1 MENLQANNLVA
12 NSTNAKSTLGA
23 YTLKEKTITGQITDE
38 KGEGLPGASVAV
50 KGTSIGTNTDSKGNF
65 TLKIDDSKEA
75 VIVVTYVG
83 FTTQETTVGGRS
95 VVNIQLKADTKSLDE
110 VVVVGYGTQKRS
122 DITGSVASVPKN
134 RLSQLPVTNVMQ
146 AVQGSVAG
154 VNVSQSSSIPGS
166 EPSTIV
172 RGQNS
177 INASSG
183 PFVVVDGIPLSK
195 TGGSL
200 NDINP
205 NDIESMEILKDASA
219 VAIYGTNGAN
229 GVILITTKRGKTG
242 KPSIRYSNYTGIE
255 DFSHVLRPRNGAEY
269 LQKYKD
275 YLIQTGQTQTSPV
288 PNYNELTNY
297 NKGIETDWLG
307 LASQTGIMQNHN
319 LSISGGTPNIKYFI
333 GGDYLNQKGV
343 IKGYQYK
350 RISFRSNLDI
360 NVTDFLTVG
369 TSLFINNNNYDGGR
383 TNLLNASAMSP
394 YGQIYNTMVLT
405 QFIQCSQSSCT
416 PTQCWV

>member
-1 MENLQANNLVA
+1 MKIKWLLLCSLVLSMENLQANNLVA
-12 NSTNAKSTLGA
+12 SSTNVKSTLGA
-23 YTLKEKTITGQITDE
+23 NTLKEKTITGQITDE

-75 VIVVTYVG
+75 VLVVTYVG

-95 VVNIQLKADTKSLDE
+95 VVNVQLKADTKSLDE

-242 KPSIRYSNYTGIE
+242 KPSIRYSN
-255 DFSHVLRPRNGAEY
+255 P
-269 LQKYKD
+269 
-275 YLIQTGQTQTSPV
+275 
-288 PNYNELTNY
+288 
-297 NKGIETDWLG
+297 
-307 LASQTGIMQNHN
+307 
-319 LSISGGTPNIKYFI
+319 
-333 GGDYLNQKGV
+333 
-343 IKGYQYK
+343 
-350 RISFRSNLDI
+350 SN
-360 NVTDFLTVG
+360 F
-369 TSLFINNNNYDGGR
+369 F
-383 TNLLNASAMSP
+383 
-394 YGQIYNTMVLT
+394 
-405 QFIQCSQSSCT
+405 
-416 PTQCWV
+416 